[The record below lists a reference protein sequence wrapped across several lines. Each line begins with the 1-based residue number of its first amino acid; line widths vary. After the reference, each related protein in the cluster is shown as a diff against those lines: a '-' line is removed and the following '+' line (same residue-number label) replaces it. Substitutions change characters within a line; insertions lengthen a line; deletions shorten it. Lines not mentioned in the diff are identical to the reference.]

1 MRTSIRPRTRS
12 FSSER
17 WNTATGKNQK
27 HTRGARIYDT
37 CRLCQSTEI
46 LHTRVHTGAYT
57 QPCTQTHTR
66 KPSTFRGVMDNKV
79 ATQPEPFVWTFAI
92 QKKKTLV
99 LKEKHRLQNFDIVK
113 MFLLAM
119 HNAYQVLCC
128 VTFRYIPTNIYRTF
142 LAVLLFLVN
151 PE

>member
-1 MRTSIRPRTRS
+1 
-12 FSSER
+12 
-17 WNTATGKNQK
+17 
-27 HTRGARIYDT
+27 
-37 CRLCQSTEI
+37 
-46 LHTRVHTGAYT
+46 
-57 QPCTQTHTR
+57 
-66 KPSTFRGVMDNKV
+66 MDYKL
-79 ATQPEPFVWTFAI
+79 ATQQEPFVWTFAI

-99 LKEKHRLQNFDIVK
+99 LKDKHTQNLYIFK

-119 HNAYQVLCC
+119 HNTYQVLCC